1 MTHELKI
8 WTEYIRPVIT
18 GIKTFEIR
26 KNDRDFKVGDI
37 LILKGYDADNNKYTN
52 EEIEVVV
59 TFILSETFF
68 GLKDDYVVMSIKVL
82 NYNC

>member
-1 MTHELKI
+1 MKHELKV
-8 WTEYIRPVIT
+8 WTEYIRPIIT
-18 GIKTFEIR
+18 GTKTFEIR

-52 EEIEVVV
+52 DEIEVVV

-68 GLKDDYVVMSIKVL
+68 GLKDGYVVMSIKVL